1 MLVPR
6 VGSHRSLWQTGLH
19 GDSVPPRETGVA
31 VAGSAENPFPPE
43 GFHRGAYHGLRVGPY
58 RVVYIVDDDAL
69 ITAGRLGRVTDS

>member
-1 MLVPR
+1 
-6 VGSHRSLWQTGLH
+6 
-19 GDSVPPRETGVA
+19 VA